1 MLMLLYARDVSS
13 RTSPWPRGSSRT
25 DCRGL
30 GRQVIGLGLGIGSQ
44 VLGLGLGLG
53 RQVLG
58 LGLELLA
65 LALEAWPWKSSSLLQ
80 LFPLV

>member
-1 MLMLLYARDVSS
+1 M
-13 RTSPWPRGSSRT
+13 T

-30 GRQVIGLGLGIGSQ
+30 GLGLGLGSQ

-65 LALEAWPWKSSSLLQ
+65 LEAWPWKSSSLLQ
-80 LFPLV
+80 LFLLV